1 MKTVSVKTHEE
12 LVALGSALTWEGL
25 KIDEECLQQV
35 KDWMVE
41 NGARLKDDAPVYVT
55 KGKDMNAAEGLTGSN
70 AYPDDLNIVSFKLE
84 DIENAM
90 ALAIPRF
97 SVQGR
102 WMDDILD
109 NNRRR
114 EEER

>member
-1 MKTVSVKTHEE
+1 MKTVPVKTHDE

-25 KIDEECLQQV
+25 RLDDLSAVTK
-35 KDWMVE
+35 WME
-41 NGARLKDDAPVYVT
+41 NNGAVFNLKAPVYVT
-55 KGKDMNAAEGLTGSN
+55 KGRDMNAAEGLTGSN

-84 DIENAM
+84 DITNWQ
-90 ALAIPRF
+90 ALMLPRLQ
-97 SVQGR
+97 VGGR

-114 EEER
+114 EEEKR